1 MSDEQMTTNDNPVQ
15 ENNTVLG
22 SGSDNQ
28 DWKSTLPDELKNDAT
43 LQNFNNVEDLAKTV
57 VHQQKRLGNT
67 ISIPKTDEEYNDVYT
82 KLGRPEDAT
91 KYTVNI
97 PEDYQPFFEQRN
109 LEEFTNVAHKIGLS
123 DKQVGALLEYQMNT
137 IKHEEENEPAE
148 ISRQKAETESVL
160 KQEWGYDYDKKVAAA
175 DRALAVYGDDELK
188 DLITNSTAGNNPA
201 VIRFFARLGQEV
213 TEDMAQNT
221 QNNRLSVSP
230 LDAKDE
236 IAKIMADNTHP
247 YHKGDETAAEKV
259 RQLHEKA
266 YGN

>member
-15 ENNTVLG
+15 EESNTVLG

-28 DWKSTLPDELKNDAT
+28 DWKSTLPEDLKNDAT
-43 LQNFNNVEDLAKTV
+43 LQNFKNVEDLAKTV

-67 ISIPKTDEEYNDVYT
+67 ITMPKTDDEMEQVYT
-82 KLGRPEDAT
+82 KLGRPEDPS
-91 KYTVNI
+91 KYTVTI
-97 PEDYQPFFEQRN
+97 P
-109 LEEFTNVAHKIGLS
+109 
-123 DKQVGALLEYQMNT
+123 
-137 IKHEEENEPAE
+137 EENEPAE
-148 ISRQKAETESVL
+148 ISRQKSETESVL

-175 DRALAVYGDDELK
+175 DRALKVYGDDELR
-188 DLITNSTAGNNPA
+188 DLITNSSAGNNPA

-236 IAKIMADNTHP
+236 IAKIMSDANHD
-247 YHKGDETAAEKV
+247 YHKGDETAVEKV